1 MSSIVYAFVG
11 GLLLGIATVGY
22 LYINGRIAGIS
33 GLLAQFISPSRD
45 IFKSSAFWFIAGLVI
60 TPLYMVISISLKSK
74 LKPIHLYLFWQGYLL
89 VLVHDLDQAVQ
100 VGMVFVE

>member
-60 TPLYMVISISLKSK
+60 TPFIY
-74 LKPIHLYLFWQGYLL
+74 G
-89 VLVHDLDQAVQ
+89 
-100 VGMVFVE
+100 

>member
-11 GLLLGIATVGY
+11 GLLLGIVTVGY

-45 IFKSSAFWFIAGLVI
+45 IFKKFCI
-60 TPLYMVISISLKSK
+60 
-74 LKPIHLYLFWQGYLL
+74 
-89 VLVHDLDQAVQ
+89 LVHSRTRDYTFHIWLFLSA
-100 VGMVFVE
+100 